1 MKKRVLSALL
11 VLCMACTLAGN
22 VWAAEET
29 EPTPAPSAGVEVQ
42 TVEPQTVEPTPSA
55 EPTQAP
61 APSPDATAEPE
72 ATEATPEPSVAPSA
86 APDATVEPD
95 VTPAPTEAPEA
106 TAAPAATAT
115 PDATAEPTATPAPTE
130 APAATATPEPS
141 DAPEA
146 TAAPAVAY
154 VAPVQTAEDQQINV
168 HVDVPEGAFAENVAP
183 TLHAQLIT
191 GETEEEQAELD
202 KAAAQVAE
210 QTGAAFD
217 GMLAL
222 DVYFTD
228 ANAEDPEQEIEPA
241 LPVSVRLELSE
252 NVLPEGYDPAT
263 LAVHHL
269 AEEKDAAG
277 EPVTDENG
285 EAAVTVETVANAVT
299 DDAEVPGVVALS
311 DAAAEAAEAPAEVAR
326 IADLPAPET
335 AATPADEQAAA
346 EAEQALT
353 DPAVVAEFE
362 VESFSVFTVSWSLS
376 NDRYFDTLTVQ
387 RINVD
392 GTGVGDDFV
401 VNGRNSVSLTV
412 QSIAD
417 AHPVAGYE
425 FVGAVVASDPKQ
437 AWERQNQ
444 NNDYKVVR
452 IRNDNKVW
460 KYNDSNNRGNWR
472 NIGTNTVYF
481 LYRASGRLTIDDSD
495 LLSEGRLL
503 PKYADAALGSEYVYE
518 WERKAENGN
527 SWELVER
534 RAVTEVNGENL
545 YNVAEDG
552 SWLNVSLDGGA
563 RYTYRVKLVSVDGTT
578 GTGEIVSPEYKVPY
592 YDSLQNG
599 SFENPDANGEEK
611 FVGSGTEDVVWKTT
625 GRNDDNGSRIELV
638 GNDTDTWHGVNFCP
652 VDDIYKTSKQ
662 CAELNA
668 DSAGALYQDV
678 LTTPGST
685 MYWSLMHNGRT
696 RNEEYVGEDKNR
708 DNPASDTMYVLV
720 MSADLAMNSNDPSI
734 DGEID
739 TQDEVQYVMNNL
751 DQFPGASVTTITYQ
765 WYWDEETSGGG
776 QWPGGQGETT
786 YTLYMRSGQTDGTG
800 HMQYTE
806 WTKHEENSETGN
818 VQTVWANHTG
828 AYSVPENQYLT
839 RYFFVSGETEL
850 GDDVIVDGQKVPY
863 TVGNHIDNVHFSTTV
878 PPAAD
883 GTATLTIQ
891 KAITG
896 LTNDDYENL
905 KDKLTFTVQYGSE
918 TITLYA
924 DSNDPY
930 VAKMSW
936 WGSVE
941 NGGTATGTYVIQNIP
956 IPANGNVLY
965 TVTEKI
971 SDATVDGYT
980 LTTTP
985 EATDENVSVA
995 GTLGDRDSKTAA
1007 ITNAYTSIA
1016 PAEPVDP
1023 VIHKYVDDNK
1033 DGTYDLSLD
1042 VTGDVNVKE
1051 SVVPLNVLYI
1061 LDESYSMMWDMN
1073 GNYPDKDVTNNR
1085 NVLYNKGGD
1094 NRYAFQDDNDDQDT
1108 DTSIDYTTGE
1118 GDRGQYSY
1126 ARYNAAKGAIET
1138 LNEALAANTDLNVRV
1153 ALVEFAAGLQ
1163 KTSAGWQTLSD
1174 FNVPDTQY
1182 DLFATGTNYAAAF
1195 NEAARVLNESNGKLP
1210 NAKTVVIFITDGV
1223 PNRQGTG
1230 SETSANATVGIASGQ
1245 EYLANVVDA
1254 LKPGDS
1260 IYAIGVSNDVLQD
1273 GKNINLENLFY
1284 HKYENEQ
1291 FGNTKVVPDTIT
1303 SALYQS
1309 DDANTLAEAFREIAA
1324 TVTGATYC
1332 TDVTITDTFSQYA
1345 EMVDVSAVPTITIK
1359 KADDTSVSVTA
1370 PQTLT
1375 AGVNGIYTGNYTF
1388 EDGGSQTLKYT
1399 YYPAGTLNN
1408 NEQPVF
1414 TLDFPDNYA
1423 LADGWT
1429 YTITVGIK
1437 PTDTANNYYAEHK
1450 SYPDKGDKNTDASG
1464 NDTSSDQAGFYSNTS
1479 ATLTYDSGD
1488 EQDKTKDYP
1497 KPVIQVKNGS
1507 LTIDKNVVSSE
1518 TGFNVSALGDISF
1531 TFTVQGP
1538 EDVKSKTYGNV
1549 EFDENGVATV
1559 TIAKDGNLTIE
1570 GLPAG
1575 PYTVTETGKPDSQDG
1590 SYYCSGTTYQVG
1602 NGKKEN
1608 QPQSATVSA
1617 GTEITV
1623 TVKNTYAKYRT
1634 VTITKQI
1641 GGEMGAKDNAFN
1653 FTTNVARSNEGTSYD
1668 NDIKSTTVVDGSMS
1682 LLNGE
1687 KTVGSVTVINSRT
1700 EEGAMNSSGYQL
1712 SHSDVLTIGKLKKGD
1727 TITIA
1732 ETDAN
1737 QNGYDTTYTINGAAE
1752 KTTYTAG
1759 ITVTLDDTTLEAAKV
1774 DNIIPVVV
1782 YNDRPVVTPTGLES
1796 NHTKPYALMVGAGAL
1811 AGLALVGGILARRAR
1826 RRREW

>member
-11 VLCMACTLAGN
+11 ALCMACTLAGN

-72 ATEATPEPSVAPSA
+72 ATPEPSVAPSTS
-86 APDATVEPD
+86 PDATVEPD
-95 VTPAPTEAPEA
+95 VTPAPTEEPEA

-146 TAAPAVAY
+146 TAVPAVAY

-241 LPVSVRLELSE
+241 LPVSVRFELSE

-376 NDRYFDTLTVQ
+376 NDGYFDTLTVQ

-401 VNGRNSVSLTV
+401 VNGSNKGFLIV
-412 QSIAD
+412 QSIAN
-417 AHPVAGYE
+417 AHPVEGYD
-425 FVGAVVASDPKQ
+425 FVGAVVAFSPEQ
-437 AWERQNQ
+437 AWQRQNQ
-444 NNDYKVVR
+444 NDNDYKVVR

-460 KYNDSNNRGNWR
+460 RYSASNSGSNWK

-481 LYRASGRLTIDDSD
+481 LCQANRRLTIDDSD

-503 PKYADAALGSEYVYE
+503 PKYANAAQGSEYVYK

-527 SWELVER
+527 SWEPVER

-552 SWLNVSLDGGA
+552 SWLNVTLDGGA
-563 RYTYRVKLVSVDGTT
+563 RYTYRVKLVSVDGETAT
-578 GTGEIVSPEYKVPY
+578 SETVSPEYKVPY

-611 FVGSGTEDVVWKTT
+611 FVGSGTEYVVWKTT
-625 GRNDDNGSRIELV
+625 GRNNDKGSRIELV
-638 GNDTDTWHGVNFCP
+638 GNKTYMWHGVNSCP
-652 VDDIYKTSKQ
+652 TDGIYTQSEQ

-668 DSAGALYQDV
+668 DSSGALYQDV

-696 RNEEYVGEDKNR
+696 RNGNSFDDSDHVGYRISVEAGME
-708 DNPASDTMYVLV
+708 NPAVDTMYVV
-720 MSADLAMNSNDPSI
+720 IMSTADAENNNITTQEQVENIISGDVTYSGAQVVTIEYKWFWTREHVNSDRAKYKYILHVYND
-734 DGEID
+734 
-739 TQDEVQYVMNNL
+739 
-751 DQFPGASVTTITYQ
+751 VTGDWNTYQ
-765 WYWDEETSGGG
+765 PDNEVS
-776 QWPGGQGETT
+776 
-786 YTLYMRSGQTDGTG
+786 SVNVG
-800 HMQYTE
+800 HDKRYFY
-806 WTKHEENSETGN
+806 ENK
-818 VQTVWANHTG
+818 TVWRNHTG
-828 AYSVPENQYLT
+828 QYHVPENQYLT
-839 RYFFVSGETEL
+839 RYFFVAGSTEL
-850 GDDVIVDGQKVPY
+850 GGDENY

-891 KAITG
+891 KEITG
-896 LTNDDYENL
+896 LTNDDYEKL
-905 KDKLTFTVQYGSE
+905 KDKLTFTVQYGNE

-924 DSNDPY
+924 DSNDSD

-956 IPANGNVLY
+956 IPANGNVSY

-971 SDATVDGYT
+971 SNATVDGYT
-980 LTTTP
+980 LTTAP
-985 EATDENVSVA
+985 EATGENVSVT
-995 GTLGDRDSKTAA
+995 GTLGDKDSKTATIA
-1007 ITNAYTSIA
+1007 NAYTSIA

-1073 GNYPDKDVTNNR
+1073 GNYPDKDVTNNL

-1094 NRYAFQDDNDDQDT
+1094 NRYAFQDDNDGQDT

-1195 NEAARVLNESNGKLP
+1195 NEAARVLNESSGKLP

-1254 LKPGDS
+1254 LKLGDS

-1375 AGVNGIYTGNYTF
+1375 ADVNGFYTGNYTF
-1388 EDGGSQTLKYT
+1388 ENGGSQTLTYT

-1429 YTITVGIK
+1429 YTITVGIQ
-1437 PTDTANNYYAEHK
+1437 PTDTANNYYTEHK
-1450 SYPDKGDKNTDASG
+1450 SYPDNGDKNTDALG
-1464 NDTSSDQAGFYSNTS
+1464 NDTSSGQAGFYSNTS

-1507 LTIDKNVVSSE
+1507 LTINKNVVSSE

-1538 EDVKSKTYGNV
+1538 EDVKGQTYGVKGQTNGV
-1549 EFDENGVATV
+1549 TFDENGVATV
-1559 TIAKDGNLTIE
+1559 TIAKAGSLTIE

-1575 PYTVTETGKPDSQDG
+1575 SYTVTETGKPDSTDG
-1590 SYYCSGTTYQVG
+1590 NYYCSGTTYQVG
-1602 NGKKEN
+1602 NGNKAN
-1608 QPQSATVSA
+1608 QLQAAPVSA
-1617 GTEITV
+1617 GTETTV
-1623 TVKNTYAKYRT
+1623 TVENTYAKYRT
-1634 VTITKQI
+1634 VTITKNV
-1641 GGEMGAKDNAFN
+1641 MGPMGDTTEAFD
-1653 FTTNVARSNEGTSYD
+1653 FTTSVTR
-1668 NDIKSTTVVDGSMS
+1668 
-1682 LLNGE
+1682 
-1687 KTVGSVTVINSRT
+1687 TVGETDYSNSINIANVSNDS
-1700 EEGAMNSSGYQL
+1700 MQ
-1712 SHSDVLTIGKLKKGD
+1712 LKKGD
-1727 TITIA
+1727 DSTGSVEIAFAGDTTDTADDPATAVLTSGGYTLADEDSITISKLKVGDKLA
-1732 ETDAN
+1732 ITEPYAKSK
-1737 QNGYDTTYTINGAAE
+1737 GYSVTWSNNATGGNVTVNDDMTIDM
-1752 KTTYTAG
+1752 T
-1759 ITVTLDDTTLEAAKV
+1759 ITVTNTRD
-1774 DNIIPVVV
+1774 VV
-1782 YNDRPVVTPTGLES
+1782 PPTGLES

>member
-11 VLCMACTLAGN
+11 ALCMACTLAGN

-72 ATEATPEPSVAPSA
+72 ATPEPSA
-86 APDATVEPD
+86 APDATVAPTA
-95 VTPAPTEAPEA
+95 TPAPTEEPEA

-115 PDATAEPTATPAPTE
+115 PDATAEPTATPDPTE
-130 APAATATPEPS
+130 APAPTATPEPS
-141 DAPEA
+141 DEPEA
-146 TAAPAVAY
+146 TAVPAVAY

-228 ANAEDPEQEIEPA
+228 TNAEDPEQEIEPA

-376 NDRYFDTLTVQ
+376 NDGYFDTLTVQ

-401 VNGRNSVSLTV
+401 VNGKNDGSLTV
-412 QSIAD
+412 QSIAN
-417 AHPVAGYE
+417 AHPVEGYN
-425 FVGAVVASDPKQ
+425 FVSAVVASSPEQ
-437 AWERQNQ
+437 AWRRQDQDN
-444 NNDYKVVR
+444 YKVVR

-460 KYNDSNNRGNWR
+460 EYNDSNNGGNWR

-481 LYRASGRLTIDDSD
+481 LYRANGQLTIDDSD

-503 PKYADAALGSEYVYE
+503 PKYADAAQGSEYVYE
-518 WERKAENGN
+518 WERKAESGT
-527 SWELVER
+527 SWEPVER

-563 RYTYRVKLVSVDGTT
+563 RYTYRVKLVSVDGATE
-578 GTGEIVSPEYKVPY
+578 TGEIVSPEYKVPY

-638 GNDTDTWHGVNFCP
+638 GDNTDTWHGVNFCP

-696 RNEEYVGEDKNR
+696 RNKEYVGEDKNR

-739 TQDEVQYVMNNL
+739 TQDEVQYVMDNL
-751 DQFPGASVTTITYQ
+751 DKFPGASVTTITYQ
-765 WYWDEETSGGG
+765 WYWDKETSDGGH
-776 QWPGGQGETT
+776 WPGGHGETT

-800 HMQYTE
+800 YMQYTE
-806 WTKHEENSETGN
+806 WTKHEENRKTGN
-818 VQTVWANHTG
+818 VKTVWANHTG

-850 GDDVIVDGQKVPY
+850 GDDVIADGQKVPY

-905 KDKLTFTVQYGSE
+905 KDKLTFTVKYGSE

-995 GTLGDRDSKTAA
+995 GTLGDRDSKTAT
-1007 ITNAYTSIA
+1007 ITNTYEKIV
-1016 PAEPVDP
+1016 PPEPVTP
-1023 VIHKYVDDNK
+1023 EFHKYIKDTD

-1042 VTGDVNVKE
+1042 VHGTIREDQNDPTKVDIVY
-1051 SVVPLNVLYI
+1051 VLD
-1061 LDESYSMMWDMN
+1061 LSYSMMWDMN
-1073 GNYPDKDVTNNR
+1073 GTYP
-1085 NVLYNKGGD
+1085 GGSD
-1094 NRYAFQDDNDDQDT
+1094 NTSGDDQG
-1108 DTSIDYTTGE
+1108 YN
-1118 GDRGQYSY
+1118 YSF
-1126 ARYNAAKGAIET
+1126 ARYNAATAAIDT
-1138 LNEALAANTDLNVRV
+1138 LNDALNKDGIDARAALIT
-1153 ALVEFAAGLQ
+1153 FAPDV
-1163 KTSAGWQTLSD
+1163 KTSNEEFRDVETWN
-1174 FNVPDTQY
+1174 NVLPAADWST
-1182 DLFATGTNYAAAF
+1182 FASGTNYGAALNRAKSVIRS
-1195 NEAARVLNESNGKLP
+1195 ARSD
-1210 NAKTVVIFITDGV
+1210 AQTVVIFITDGE
-1223 PNRQGTG
+1223 PNRALGDHGQAV
-1230 SETSANATVGIASGQ
+1230 SANTNEATQYAENEVKDLNVDRFYAVGVGDDEYEDNLRRVVNAASNATEKHFYKSSNHDELAGIFQGIAADITSVDCTNVVITDTLSKYAQLTDDATFRVSITNAQGQAVNVTNNNVTVAQATNGATVSFTSGDN
-1245 EYLANVVDA
+1245 ETVNLSVKYTPAAAGAENNGTFTLTFPAD
-1254 LKPGDS
+1254 
-1260 IYAIGVSNDVLQD
+1260 YA
-1273 GKNINLENLFY
+1273 LENGWVY
-1284 HKYENEQ
+1284 TITTDIEPTQEAYDEYAESGY
-1291 FGNTKVVPDTIT
+1291 GNTK
-1303 SALYQS
+1303 
-1309 DDANTLAEAFREIAA
+1309 
-1324 TVTGATYC
+1324 
-1332 TDVTITDTFSQYA
+1332 
-1345 EMVDVSAVPTITIK
+1345 
-1359 KADDTSVSVTA
+1359 
-1370 PQTLT
+1370 
-1375 AGVNGIYTGNYTF
+1375 
-1388 EDGGSQTLKYT
+1388 
-1399 YYPAGTLNN
+1399 
-1408 NEQPVF
+1408 
-1414 TLDFPDNYA
+1414 
-1423 LADGWT
+1423 
-1429 YTITVGIK
+1429 
-1437 PTDTANNYYAEHK
+1437 
-1450 SYPDKGDKNTDASG
+1450 GDLGTDAPE
-1464 NDTSSDQAGFYSNTS
+1464 NDTSSDHPGFHSNDK
-1479 ATLTYDSGD
+1479 ATLTYTSA
-1488 EQDKTKDYP
+1488 EQPQEKEYP
-1497 KPVIQVKNGS
+1497 HPVIQVKNGS
-1507 LTIDKNVVSSE
+1507 LTIDKNVVFSE
-1518 TGFNVSALGDISF
+1518 QGVNVSALGDIDF
-1531 TFTVQGP
+1531 TFSVQGQD
-1538 EDVKSKTYGNV
+1538 DVKGKTYGVKGQTNGV
-1549 EFDENGVATV
+1549 TFDENGVAAV
-1559 TIAKDGNLTIE
+1559 TIAKDGSLTIE

-1617 GTEITV
+1617 GTKTTV
-1623 TVKNTYAKYRT
+1623 TVENTYAKYRT
-1634 VTITKQI
+1634 VTITKSV
-1641 GGEMGAKDNAFN
+1641 MGPMGDTTEAFD
-1653 FTTNVARSNEGTSYD
+1653 FTTSVTRTVGETDKYSNSI
-1668 NDIKSTTVVDGSMS
+1668 NSASASNGSM
-1682 LLNGE
+1682 
-1687 KTVGSVTVINSRT
+1687 
-1700 EEGAMNSSGYQL
+1700 Q
-1712 SHSDVLTIGKLKKGD
+1712 LKKGD
-1727 TITIA
+1727 DSTGSVEIAFAGDTTGTADGPATAALTSDGYTLADEDSITISKLKVGDKLA
-1732 ETDAN
+1732 ITEPYAKSK
-1737 QNGYDTTYTINGAAE
+1737 GYSVTWSNNATGGNVTVNDDMTIDM
-1752 KTTYTAG
+1752 T
-1759 ITVTLDDTTLEAAKV
+1759 ITVTNTRD
-1774 DNIIPVVV
+1774 VV
-1782 YNDRPVVTPTGLES
+1782 PPTGLES

>member
-11 VLCMACTLAGN
+11 ALCMACTLAGN

-29 EPTPAPSAGVEVQ
+29 EPTPAPSAGVEAQ

-72 ATEATPEPSVAPSA
+72 ATPEPSAAPSA

-95 VTPAPTEAPEA
+95 ATPAPTEEPEA
-106 TAAPAATAT
+106 PAAPAATAT

-130 APAATATPEPS
+130 VPAATATPEPS
-141 DAPEA
+141 DEPEA
-146 TAAPAVAY
+146 TAVPAVAY

-285 EAAVTVETVANAVT
+285 ETAVTVETVANAVT

-376 NDRYFDTLTVQ
+376 NDQYFDTLTVQ

-401 VNGRNSVSLTV
+401 VNGRDSGSLTV
-412 QSIAD
+412 QSIANE
-417 AHPVAGYE
+417 HPVEGYD
-425 FVGAVVASDPKQ
+425 FVSAVVASSPEQ
-437 AWERQNQ
+437 AWQWQYQDN
-444 NNDYKVVR
+444 YKVVR
-452 IRNDNKVW
+452 IRNHNKVW
-460 KYNDSNNRGNWR
+460 QYNAGNSSDNWK
-472 NIGTNTVYF
+472 NIGANTVYF
-481 LYRASGRLTIDDSD
+481 LYRADGRLTIDDSD

-503 PKYADAALGSEYVYE
+503 PKYADAAQGSEYVYK

-563 RYTYRVKLVSVDGTT
+563 RYTYRVKLVSVDGATV
-578 GTGEIVSPEYKVPY
+578 TGEIVSPEYKVPY

-599 SFENPDANGEEK
+599 SFENPDADGEEK

-625 GRNDDNGSRIELV
+625 GRNDDTGSRIELV
-638 GNDTDTWHGVNFCP
+638 GNNTYMWHGVNSCP
-652 VDDIYKTSKQ
+652 TDGIYTQSEQ

-668 DSAGALYQDV
+668 DSSGALYQDV

-696 RNEEYVGEDKNR
+696 RNGNSFDYSDHVGYRPSVEAGKE
-708 DNPASDTMYVLV
+708 NPAVDTMYVV
-720 MSADLAMNSNDPSI
+720 IMSTADAEKNNITTQEQVENIISGDVTYSGAQVVTIEYKWFWTRERVNNSRPQYKYILHVYND
-734 DGEID
+734 
-739 TQDEVQYVMNNL
+739 
-751 DQFPGASVTTITYQ
+751 VTGDWNTYQ
-765 WYWDEETSGGG
+765 PDNQVS
-776 QWPGGQGETT
+776 
-786 YTLYMRSGQTDGTG
+786 SVSVG
-800 HMQYTE
+800 HDKRYFY
-806 WTKHEENSETGN
+806 ENE
-818 VQTVWANHTG
+818 TVWRNHTG
-828 AYSVPENQYLT
+828 QYHVPENQYLT
-839 RYFFVSGETEL
+839 RYFFVAGSTEL
-850 GDDVIVDGQKVPY
+850 GGDENY

-896 LTNDDYENL
+896 LTNDDYEKL
-905 KDKLTFTVQYGSE
+905 KDKLTFTVRYGNK

-924 DSNDPY
+924 DSNDPD

-956 IPANGNVLY
+956 IPANGNVSY

-995 GTLGDRDSKTAA
+995 GTLGDKDSKTAT
-1007 ITNAYTSIA
+1007 ITNTYEKIV
-1016 PAEPVDP
+1016 PPKPVTP
-1023 VIHKYVDDNK
+1023 EFHKYIEDTD

-1042 VTGDVNVKE
+1042 VHGTIREDQNDPTKVDIVY
-1051 SVVPLNVLYI
+1051 VLD
-1061 LDESYSMMWDMN
+1061 LSYSMMWDMN
-1073 GNYPDKDVTNNR
+1073 GTYP
-1085 NVLYNKGGD
+1085 GGD
-1094 NRYAFQDDNDDQDT
+1094 DN
-1108 DTSIDYTTGE
+1108 TSGDNQGYNYTF
-1118 GDRGQYSY
+1118 
-1126 ARYNAAKGAIET
+1126 ARYNAATTAIDT
-1138 LNEALAANTDLNVRV
+1138 LNGALNKDGIDARAALIT
-1153 ALVEFAAGLQ
+1153 FAPDV
-1163 KTSAGWQTLSD
+1163 KTSNEQFRDVETWN
-1174 FNVPDTQY
+1174 NVLPAADWST
-1182 DLFATGTNYAAAF
+1182 FASGTNYGAALNRAKSVIR
-1195 NEAARVLNESNGKLP
+1195 NARSD
-1210 NAKTVVIFITDGV
+1210 AQTVVIFITDGE
-1223 PNRQGTG
+1223 PNRALDDHGQAVSANTNEATQYAENEVKDLNVDRFYAVGVGDDEYEDNLRRVVNAASNATEKHFYKSSDRDELAGIFQGIAADITSVDCTNVVITDTLSKYAQLTDDATFRVSITNAQEQPVNVTG
-1230 SETSANATVGIASGQ
+1230 SGVNVSQASAENGATVSFTSGDN
-1245 EYLANVVDA
+1245 EPVNLTVKYTPAAEGAEDNGTFTLTFPAD
-1254 LKPGDS
+1254 
-1260 IYAIGVSNDVLQD
+1260 YA
-1273 GKNINLENLFY
+1273 LENGWVY
-1284 HKYENEQ
+1284 TITTDIEPTQEAYDEYAESGY
-1291 FGNTKVVPDTIT
+1291 GNTK
-1303 SALYQS
+1303 
-1309 DDANTLAEAFREIAA
+1309 
-1324 TVTGATYC
+1324 
-1332 TDVTITDTFSQYA
+1332 
-1345 EMVDVSAVPTITIK
+1345 
-1359 KADDTSVSVTA
+1359 
-1370 PQTLT
+1370 
-1375 AGVNGIYTGNYTF
+1375 
-1388 EDGGSQTLKYT
+1388 
-1399 YYPAGTLNN
+1399 
-1408 NEQPVF
+1408 
-1414 TLDFPDNYA
+1414 
-1423 LADGWT
+1423 
-1429 YTITVGIK
+1429 
-1437 PTDTANNYYAEHK
+1437 
-1450 SYPDKGDKNTDASG
+1450 GDLGTDAPE
-1464 NDTSSDQAGFYSNTS
+1464 NDTSSDHPGFHSNDK
-1479 ATLTYDSGD
+1479 ATLTYTSA
-1488 EQDKTKDYP
+1488 EQLQEKEYP
-1497 KPVIQVKNGS
+1497 HPVIQVKNGS

-1518 TGFNVSALGDISF
+1518 TSFNVSALGDISF

-1538 EDVKSKTYGNV
+1538 DDVKGQTYGNV
-1549 EFDENGVATV
+1549 VFDSEGIATV
-1559 TIAKDGNLTIE
+1559 TIAKDGSLTIE

-1575 PYTVTETGKPDSQDG
+1575 PYTVTETNKPDSTDG
-1590 SYYCSGTTYQVG
+1590 NYYCSGTTYKVG
-1602 NGKKEN
+1602 TGNELD
-1608 QPQSATVSA
+1608 QPQAAPVSA
-1617 GTEITV
+1617 GTETTV
-1623 TVKNTYAKYRT
+1623 TVENTYAKYRT
-1634 VTITKQI
+1634 VTITKDVT
-1641 GGEMGAKDNAFN
+1641 GGMGDTTRFFN
-1653 FTTNVARSNEGTSYD
+1653 FTAQTGTENNKSNVPQTNMTAATTNPATAEVTDDGEFKLKDDGT
-1668 NDIKSTTVVDGSMS
+1668 NQ
-1682 LLNGE
+1682 
-1687 KTVGSVTVINSRT
+1687 GSVTINKVRQDETLTIT
-1700 EEGAMNSSGYQL
+1700 EESVAGEGY
-1712 SHSDVLTIGKLKKGD
+1712 
-1727 TITIA
+1727 
-1732 ETDAN
+1732 
-1737 QNGYDTTYTINGAAE
+1737 TTTNTINGVS
-1752 KTTYTAG
+1752 TTGAG
-1759 ITVTLDDTTLEAAKV
+1759 NIATVTPKELAKGNV
-1774 DNIIPVVV
+1774 TVKFE
-1782 YNDRPVVTPTGLES
+1782 NDRPVVTPTGLET

>member
-11 VLCMACTLAGN
+11 ALCMACTLAGN

-29 EPTPAPSAGVEVQ
+29 EPTPAPSAGVEAQ

-72 ATEATPEPSVAPSA
+72 ATPEPSAAPDA

-95 VTPAPTEAPEA
+95 ATPAPTEAPEA
-106 TAAPAATAT
+106 TGAPAATAT
-115 PDATAEPTATPAPTE
+115 PDATAEPTATPDPTE
-130 APAATATPEPS
+130 APAPTATPEPS
-141 DAPEA
+141 DEPEA
-146 TAAPAVAY
+146 TAVPAVAY

-202 KAAAQVAE
+202 KAAAQIAE

-241 LPVSVRLELSE
+241 LPVSVRFELSE

-277 EPVTDENG
+277 KPVTDENG

-376 NDRYFDTLTVQ
+376 NDQYFDTLTVQ

-401 VNGRNSVSLTV
+401 VNGKINGFLTV

-417 AHPVAGYE
+417 EHPVEGYD
-425 FVGAVVASDPKQ
+425 FVGAVVASSPEQ

-460 KYNDSNNRGNWR
+460 EYNASNSGGNWKI
-472 NIGTNTVYF
+472 IGTNTVYF
-481 LYRASGRLTIDDSD
+481 LYRANSRLTIDDSD

-503 PKYADAALGSEYVYE
+503 PKYADAAQGSEYVYE
-518 WERKAENGN
+518 WKRKAENGN
-527 SWELVER
+527 SWEPVER

-563 RYTYRVKLVSVDGTT
+563 RYTYRVKLVSVDGATE
-578 GTGEIVSPEYKVPY
+578 TGEIVSPEYKVPY

-599 SFENPDANGEEK
+599 SFENPNANGEEK

-625 GRNDDNGSRIELV
+625 GRNNDNGSRIELV
-638 GNDTDTWHGVNFCP
+638 GNNTDTWHGVNFCP
-652 VDDIYKTSKQ
+652 VDGIYKTSKQ

-696 RNEEYVGEDKNR
+696 RNKEYVGEDKNR

-739 TQDEVQYVMNNL
+739 TQDEVQYVMDNL
-751 DQFPGASVTTITYQ
+751 DEFPGASVTTITYQ
-765 WYWDEETSGGG
+765 WYWDKETSDGGH
-776 QWPGGQGETT
+776 WPGGHGETT

-806 WTKHEENSETGN
+806 WTKHKENSETGN

-850 GDDVIVDGQKVPY
+850 GDDVIADGQKVPY

-896 LTNDDYENL
+896 LTNDDYEKL
-905 KDKLTFTVQYGSE
+905 KGELTFTVQYGSE

-924 DSNDPY
+924 DSSNPY

-956 IPANGNVLY
+956 IPANGNVSY

-995 GTLGDRDSKTAA
+995 GTLGDRDSKTAT

-1023 VIHKYVDDNK
+1023 VIHKYVDDNE

-1094 NRYAFQDDNDDQDT
+1094 NRYAFQDDNDGQDT

-1118 GDRGQYSY
+1118 GDRGKYSY

-1195 NEAARVLNESNGKLP
+1195 NEAARVLNESSGKLP

-1309 DDANTLAEAFREIAA
+1309 DDANKLAEAFREIAA

-1375 AGVNGIYTGNYTF
+1375 ADVNGIYTGNYTF
-1388 EDGGSQTLKYT
+1388 ENGGSQTLTYT

-1429 YTITVGIK
+1429 YTITVGIQ
-1437 PTDTANNYYAEHK
+1437 PTDTANNYYTEHK

-1464 NDTSSDQAGFYSNTS
+1464 NDTSSGQAGFYSNTS

-1507 LTIDKNVVSSE
+1507 LTINKNVVSSE

-1538 EDVKSKTYGNV
+1538 EDVKGQTYGVKGQTNGV
-1549 EFDENGVATV
+1549 TFDENGVATV
-1559 TIAKDGNLTIE
+1559 TIANDASLTIE

-1575 PYTVTETGKPDSQDG
+1575 DYTVTETGKPDSTDG
-1590 SYYCSGTTYQVG
+1590 NYYCSGTTYRVG
-1602 NGKKEN
+1602 NGNKAN
-1608 QPQSATVSA
+1608 QLQAAPVSA
-1617 GTEITV
+1617 GTETTV
-1623 TVKNTYAKYRT
+1623 TVENTYAKYRT
-1634 VTITKQI
+1634 VTITKNV
-1641 GGEMGAKDNAFN
+1641 MGPMGDTTEAFD
-1653 FTTNVARSNEGTSYD
+1653 FTTSVTR
-1668 NDIKSTTVVDGSMS
+1668 
-1682 LLNGE
+1682 
-1687 KTVGSVTVINSRT
+1687 TVGETDYSNSINIANVSNDS
-1700 EEGAMNSSGYQL
+1700 MQ
-1712 SHSDVLTIGKLKKGD
+1712 LKKGD
-1727 TITIA
+1727 DSTGSVEIAFAGDTTDTADDPATAVLTSGGYTLADEDSITISKLKVGDKLA
-1732 ETDAN
+1732 ITEPYAKSK
-1737 QNGYDTTYTINGAAE
+1737 GYSVTWSNNATGGNVTVNDDMTIDM
-1752 KTTYTAG
+1752 T
-1759 ITVTLDDTTLEAAKV
+1759 ITVTNTRD
-1774 DNIIPVVV
+1774 VV
-1782 YNDRPVVTPTGLES
+1782 PPTGLES